1 MNRTSLITALR
12 AAIAPLGYSFETG
25 DVHSAAS
32 KIRTYP
38 AAWLDTPTAVAA
50 EGVNE
55 GFIEY
60 RISIRLLHEADH
72 VAVLDPET
80 AWAKIENDALVFL
93 HNLYI
98 EEGVVAIDTIKMVPT
113 AFQTTNHGELGL
125 TLTFTLK
132 VEHYFC

>member
-12 AAIAPLGYSFETG
+12 SAIEPLGYSFETG
-25 DVHSAAS
+25 DAHSAAS

-38 AAWLDTPTAVAA
+38 AAWLDTPTAVAS

-60 RISIRLLHEADH
+60 RISFRLLHAADH
-72 VAVLDPET
+72 DAVLNPESV
-80 AWAKIENDALVFL
+80 WAKIENDALVFL

-98 EEGVVAIDTIKMVPT
+98 EEGVVAIDSIKMIPT

-125 TLTFTLK
+125 TLTFALK
-132 VEHYFC
+132 VELYFC

>member
-98 EEGVVAIDTIKMVPT
+98 EEGVVAIDTIKMIPT

-125 TLTFTLK
+125 TLTFALK

>member
-12 AAIAPLGYSFETG
+12 SAIEPLGYSFETG
-25 DVHSAAS
+25 DAHSAAS

-38 AAWLDTPTAVAA
+38 AAWLDTPTAVAS

-60 RISIRLLHEADH
+60 RISFRLLHAADH
-72 VAVLDPET
+72 DAVLSPESV
-80 AWAKIENDALVFL
+80 WAKIENDALVFL

-98 EEGVVAIDTIKMVPT
+98 EEGVVAIDSIKMVPT

-125 TLTFTLK
+125 TLTFALK
-132 VEHYFC
+132 VELYFC